1 MSFFKRAVTAALER
15 REEVR
20 DANTIKFE
28 ADVTA
33 GLEKLREAEKNR
45 VKNDLVVRNRKK
57 LIDPLRL
64 AGVIVAVVDI

>member
-20 DANTIKFE
+20 DANTLKFE

-33 GLEKLREAEKNR
+33 GLEKLREA
-45 VKNDLVVRNRKK
+45 
-57 LIDPLRL
+57 
-64 AGVIVAVVDI
+64 